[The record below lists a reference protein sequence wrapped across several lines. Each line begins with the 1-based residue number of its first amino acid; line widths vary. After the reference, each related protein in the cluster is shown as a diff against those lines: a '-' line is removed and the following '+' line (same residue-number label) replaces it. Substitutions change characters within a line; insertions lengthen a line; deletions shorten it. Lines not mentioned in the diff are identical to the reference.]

1 MALKGITS
9 FSGVSEKERPISNNE
24 SVTFSSQNW
33 CWTTIVICSGY
44 LAFRC
49 WEMRTPGA
57 PVRKVMK
64 K

>member
-1 MALKGITS
+1 MALNGITS
-9 FSGVSEKERPISNNE
+9 RSGVSEKERPISKPI

-33 CWTTIVICSGY
+33 CWTTMVICSGY

-49 WEMRTPGA
+49 CEMRTPGA